1 MQRNSIAAG
10 IALGIVLL
18 VASAGAVAAIGGT
31 DAPAATQTSPENSST
46 AADTVDRTIH
56 VTATGS
62 AEASPDQAVVR
73 VTVRSEAN
81 DVGTVRD
88 ELATGSAELTA
99 ALDELGVEYETTNY
113 RIAEQYQHRENEP
126 APQYEGTH
134 SYEITADDPD
144 LAGAVADA
152 AAGAGAEVDSISL
165 TLSEEQRA
173 ELREAAIRD
182 AMDDASQQASV
193 IADEGGLEVTE
204 PSNVDASQR
213 RYSPV
218 PYERAQAGDDESA
231 PPTEI
236 AAGAVTVSYNVDVTY
251 TAVRE

>member
-1 MQRNSIAAG
+1 MQRNSVGIG

-18 VASAGAVAAIGGT
+18 VASAGAVAAFGGSN
-31 DAPAATQTSPENSST
+31 APAATQATPGNSTT
-46 AADTVDRTIH
+46 ATDTVERTIH
-56 VTATGS
+56 VTATGD
-62 AEASPDQAVVR
+62 AEAAPDQAVVR

-99 ALDELGVEYETTNY
+99 ALDELGVEYETTSY
-113 RIAEQYQHRENEP
+113 RISEQYQRENDP
-126 APQYEGTH
+126 APQYEGAH

-152 AAGAGAEVDSISL
+152 ATGAGAEIDSVSL
-165 TLSEEQRA
+165 TLSEETRA
-173 ELREAAIRD
+173 ELRETAIRN

-193 IADEGGLEVTE
+193 IANEGGLEITA

-213 RYSPV
+213 SYRPV
-218 PYERAQAGDDESA
+218 PYERAQAGDDGGA

-236 AAGAVTVSYNVDVTY
+236 AAGAVTVSYDVDVTY